1 MFELEAEYF
10 LIISPPPTAPPPKII
25 IIIKNMTYWIVTD
38 RLSASH
44 QSPSNPNGTLG
55 LRLCRD
61 GGTLLPVGRGK
72 GDL

>member
-1 MFELEAEYF
+1 
-10 LIISPPPTAPPPKII
+10 
-25 IIIKNMTYWIVTD
+25 MTYWIVAD

-55 LRLCRD
+55 LRLRRD